1 MHKFVKN
8 MVLVWGK
15 TVHNIC
21 TTCAL
26 SSALCTPSCSTAHGH
41 VHNPRQ
47 KSPALAPLV
56 RRLIPHLLAR
66 FVSVTSL
73 VIPTIHT
80 TYKENDKSKIL
91 KSYYLYTGGF

>member
-1 MHKFVKN
+1 MHKSVKN

-15 TVHNIC
+15 TVHNIR

-26 SSALCTPSCSTAHGH
+26 STTLCTPTYSTALGN

-47 KSPALAPLV
+47 KSPALAPFV
-56 RRLIPHLLAR
+56 PRLIPHLLGR